1 MPSKKTTAQFL
12 KDAVGVHGAKYDY
25 SLVKYVNSS
34 TKVIIKCSEHGE
46 FQQSP
51 NAHLRG
57 SGCRKCGSP
66 TLTPPLKEVD
76 QLMNLWDEETN
87 IVDPK
92 TLLLEAILLQ
102 TGSVSMAILGSDA
115 SLRCMV
121 TITPVKSVKV

>member
-34 TKVIIKCSEHGE
+34 TKLIIKCSEHGE

-66 TLTPPLKEVD
+66 TLTPPLKTVD

-92 TLLLEAILLQ
+92 TLLAGSNIVANWKCQHGQ
-102 TGSVSMAILGSDA
+102 TWKRRIVEVYGNDNPCAV
-115 SLRCMV
+115 
-121 TITPVKSVKV
+121 